1 MNLSADKNRGFT
13 LVEIL
18 VVLAIFGVVVGAVYS
33 LYVTS
38 LKSSSKHDET
48 QDVQQNLRLAM
59 DAVTRDLQGMG
70 LLVPSGTDP
79 IAPSSLNNYS
89 TSLSINMVSS
99 MSKMATIR
107 RNNIQSAEFLNFST
121 SVEPPSSIDGFQVN
135 DTVTIYRPST
145 YKYTTLNNG
154 IGPYYVV
161 KKISRGDMSKNPP
174 IYPVMTLELG
184 SADPLPSTYFLRPGD
199 IITGTSVSN
208 NVSNNVIYSIV
219 ANADNSNCPVGQRC
233 LARTF
238 NNAPLKQAQIIAG
251 KLSSISFSY
260 LYDKGDSDNNPYSYS
275 DKVSSVRAVRV
286 TITGITN
293 TTNWGNPK
301 TMQMT
306 SVVML
311 RNRR

>member
-1 MNLSADKNRGFT
+1 MNFSAYKNRGFT

-38 LKSSSKHDET
+38 LKGSSKHDES

-59 DAVTRDLQGMG
+59 DSVTRDLQGMG

-79 IAPSSLNNYS
+79 IAPSALNNYS

-135 DTVTIYRPST
+135 DTVTLYRPST
-145 YKYTTLNNG
+145 YKYTTLING
-154 IGPYYVV
+154 VGPYYIV
-161 KKISRGDMSKNPP
+161 KKISRGDMSKYPP
-174 IYPVMTLELG
+174 IYPVMALEIG
-184 SADPLPSTYFLRPGD
+184 SADPLPSTFFVQPGD
-199 IITGTSVSN
+199 IITGTSATN
-208 NVSNNVIYSIV
+208 NVANNVTYSIV
-219 ANADNSNCPVGQRC
+219 TNADNSNCPIGQRC
-233 LARTF
+233 LARSF
-238 NNAPLKQAQIIAG
+238 NNVPLNQSQIIAG
-251 KLSSISFSY
+251 KLTSISFSY
-260 LYDKGDSDNNPYSYS
+260 LYDTGNHDNNPYSYS
-275 DKVSSVRAVRV
+275 DKVSSVRAIRV

-293 TTNWGNPK
+293 STNWGNPK

-306 SVVML
+306 TVVML